1 MKKRHRNKIRCL
13 LIILSIINFNYFL
26 VISIVNEFESEPT
39 VASIVNFPWVSLLKI
54 KIYFALSSVGSI
66 VV

>member
-39 VASIVNFPWVSLLKI
+39 VASIVNFP
-54 KIYFALSSVGSI
+54 
-66 VV
+66 